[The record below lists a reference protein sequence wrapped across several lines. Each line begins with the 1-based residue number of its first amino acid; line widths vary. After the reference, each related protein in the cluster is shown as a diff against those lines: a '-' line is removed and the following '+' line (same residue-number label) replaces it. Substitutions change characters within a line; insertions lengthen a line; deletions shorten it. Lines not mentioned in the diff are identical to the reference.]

1 MVQRYKYDAMILI
14 IRWIRLVFGYIFYAA
29 VLFCAINYKTAIYLI
44 YQIEG
49 QLFVLRNTQTVENY
63 RALIKLST
71 LEKNNLLLVEKIKS
85 FSVDSLGYQPTNNF
99 TQIYNQKSSPVLW
112 VITASEPFVLKAYE
126 WKFPIVGKVSYKGF
140 FDKSLALR
148 EFNYLTSLGFDV
160 DLRSVSAWST
170 LGWFSDPLMSSALN
184 RQKGSLCNLLF
195 HELFHSTFY
204 AKNAV
209 DFNENIAS
217 FIAHKATLQFLKN
230 DTFDLNLYINSYSDN
245 KIYTNY
251 IIRKTTVLNNFYKNI
266 IDKKDRQFQKLK
278 VLHEILDSIKYLPL
292 KNRAVFD
299 SKKSDILKSKNAYF
313 IDFEQYDS
321 MQDSL
326 EVVFNK
332 FYNSNIRNL
341 VRDLRQGKTIVK
353 FDN

>member
-14 IRWIRLVFGYIFYAA
+14 IRWIRLFFGYIFF
-29 VLFCAINYKTAIYLI
+29 VVSIFCAINYKTTIYLS
-44 YQIEG
+44 YQIKG
-49 QLFVLRNTQTVENY
+49 QLFVWNNTQSIENY
-63 RALIKLST
+63 KASVKLGT
-71 LEKNNLLLVEKIKS
+71 LQKNNLLLVEKIKS
-85 FSVDSLGYQPTNNF
+85 FSIDSLDYLPTNNF
-99 TQIYNQKSSPVLW
+99 TQIYNQKNSTVLW
-112 VITASEPFVLKAYE
+112 VITASEPFVIKAYE

-140 FDKSLALR
+140 FDKSLAIK
-148 EFNYLTSLGFDV
+148 EFNYLTSLGYDV

-195 HELFHSTFY
+195 HELFHATFY

-217 FIAHKATLQFLKN
+217 FIAHKATIQFLKN
-230 DTFDLNLYINSYSDN
+230 DTFALNLYLNSYSDN

-251 IIRKTTVLNNFYKNI
+251 IIRKTSMLNNCYKNTVG
-266 IDKKDRQFQKLK
+266 KKDRKFQKLK
-278 VLHEILDSIKYLPL
+278 VLQEIVDSIQYLPL

-299 SKKSDILKSKNAYF
+299 SKKSDILKFKNAYF
-313 IDFEQYDS
+313 IDFLQYDS
-321 MQDSL
+321 MQDSF

-353 FDN
+353 FEN